1 MLVCIYIICIYKE
14 IAAMPAAT
22 AQAPEPGK
30 TEDLAQ
36 MTGRE
41 LMQALIDGRLP
52 PPSIAQTLSFRIVE
66 VGDGRAV
73 FEGETGAHL
82 LNPLGGVHGGWALTL
97 IDSATGCAA
106 HTLLPA
112 GVGYATVETKAN
124 FTRPIKHD
132 TGRVR
137 AEGRVVSRGR
147 QIMSAEARIL
157 DSAGRILSHGTS
169 TLMVFGNGNGEGRT
183 TAGK

>member
-1 MLVCIYIICIYKE
+1 MYIICIYKE
-14 IAAMPAAT
+14 IAMPPAVALT
-22 AQAPEPGK
+22 YG
-30 TEDLAQ
+30 LAGPQ
-36 MTGRE
+36 DISGMTGRQMLE
-41 LMQALIDGRLP
+41 AMIAGKLP
-52 PPSIAQTLSFRIVE
+52 APPISQTLGFWLVE
-66 VGDGRAV
+66 VGDGECV

-124 FTRPIKHD
+124 FTRPIRHD

-137 AEGRVVSRGR
+137 AEGRAIGRGR
-147 QIMSAEARIL
+147 QIMSAEARIV
-157 DSAGRILSHGTS
+157 DSSGRILSHGTS
-169 TLMVFGNGNGEGRT
+169 TLMVFGDGAAGRQANGS
-183 TAGK
+183 

>member
-1 MLVCIYIICIYKE
+1 MNPLE
-14 IAAMPAAT
+14 MSGLDLLRAAASGDLPGSSM
-22 AQAPEPGK
+22 GK
-30 TEDLAQ
+30 TIP
-36 MTGRE
+36 M
-41 LMQALIDGRLP
+41 
-52 PPSIAQTLSFRIVE
+52 SFAE
-66 VGDGRAV
+66 VDSGYVMMKARA
-73 FEGETGAHL
+73 GSQH

-137 AEGRVVSRGR
+137 AEGRVVGRGR
-147 QIMSAEARIL
+147 QIMSAEARIV
-157 DSAGRILSHGTS
+157 DAAGRILSHGTS
-169 TLMVFGNGNGEGRT
+169 TLMVFNGA
-183 TAGK
+183 AGKPANGS